1 MSKQLGNPLR
11 KNMRFWD
18 PGDRDPSDI
27 VHMTLD
33 AMSTQIQI
41 RRQEAIRNAH
51 LTDCDTTG
59 LGITQSGNVDI
70 PAVNSVNAL
79 ASAGETSVAEISGH
93 KITPF
98 AITEAG
104 TSEEQAKAAEF
115 NKMTAA
121 LFRKHVFPKLY
132 RWVWDAHRWSYGVAK
147 VTQDGRN
154 LCVDRVFPFEVHV
167 DPFEVRLGWEYMR
180 TGFHRYLV
188 DREVL
193 YWTMKDLGVEKDKLE
208 RIWTIP
214 NGDKDME
221 VYQLD
226 TSSDLVPLCE
236 GWHKKSHEI
245 AKDGKY
251 FCGVRG
257 ATFIFEDWAK
267 DRIPLQPLFHREP
280 GIGIEP
286 KSFTTRHWP
295 AQKYLDEIS
304 ESQRRSI
311 KKLQGAKI
319 VVFGDSDVQVLT
331 GGQNQEA
338 TIIKVS
344 GNRAPQVFNPEP
356 FHPAMDEIRR
366 RIPSEILQME
376 GIPEQW
382 ATGQVPSWMHRAS
395 GRAQQVAVEEG
406 SKKMEP
412 ALNNVESFLLG
423 VGELMFDALRDLS
436 EQNGGYLVQ
445 YADGE
450 QLRSRKF
457 SEIDLGKGSYE
468 LKVQPANARFRSVSA
483 QMDALDKLLER
494 KVIDED
500 EFASLIDN
508 PDIASIY
515 KRRRAGRSNVLKNIE
530 TILADGKPMSA
541 FPGDPFELILSL
553 GSDALNEA
561 RLKGDPEERQAML
574 LDYIESAREM
584 MARRDAPLAPQ
595 DVPGPPAGG
604 PPPGAPPGPPPG
616 MGGPPP
622 GMPMPPPGMPS

>member
-1 MSKQLGNPLR
+1 MGNPLR

-27 VHMTLD
+27 VHQTLD
-33 AMSTQIQI
+33 AMSDQIAQ
-41 RRQEAIRNAH
+41 RRAEAIRNAH

-59 LGITQSGNVDI
+59 LGISPAGNVDT
-70 PAVNSVNAL
+70 PAINGVNAL

-104 TSEEQAKAAEF
+104 TSQEQAKASEF
-115 NKMTAA
+115 NKLIAA
-121 LFRKHVFPKLY
+121 LFRKHVYPKLY
-132 RWVWDAHRWSYGVAK
+132 RWTWDAHRWSFGAAK
-147 VTQDGRN
+147 VTQDGRE
-154 LCVDRVFPFEVHV
+154 LCVDRIFPFEVHV
-167 DPFEVRLGWEYMR
+167 DPFEAQLGWEYMR

-188 DREVL
+188 DREIL
-193 YWTMKDLGVEKDKLE
+193 YWRMKELGVKKDKLE
-208 RIWTIP
+208 LIWTMP

-221 VYQLD
+221 IYQLS
-226 TSSDLVPLCE
+226 TSSDLVPFCE
-236 GWHKKSHEI
+236 GWHKASHPD
-245 AKDGKY
+245 AGDGKY
-251 FCGVRG
+251 FFGIRG
-257 ATFIFEDWAK
+257 ATFGLEAWDK
-267 DRIPLQPLFHREP
+267 DRFPIQPLYHREP
-280 GIGIEP
+280 GIGIHP
-286 KSFTTRHWP
+286 IPFATRHWP
-295 AQKYLDEIS
+295 AQKFSDELS
-304 ESQRRSI
+304 ESIRRSV

-344 GNRAPQVFNPEP
+344 GNRAPQVFNPDP

-382 ATGQVPSWMHRAS
+382 ATGQVPQWMHAAS
-395 GRAQQVAVEEG
+395 GRAQQIAVEEG

-412 ALNNVESFLLG
+412 SINNVETFLLG
-423 VGELMFDALRDLS
+423 VGELMFDALRDLAEVNS
-436 EQNGGYLVQ
+436 GYMVQ
-445 YADGE
+445 YKDGE
-450 QLRSRKF
+450 VLRAKKF
-457 SEIDLGKGSYE
+457 ADVDLGKGAYE
-468 LKVQPANARFRSVSA
+468 LITQPANSRFRSVGA

-500 EFASLIDN
+500 EFASLVDN
-508 PDIASIY
+508 PDIAAIY

-530 TILADGKPMSA
+530 TILAEGKPMSA

-553 GSDALNEA
+553 GADALNEA

-584 MARRDAPLAPQ
+584 MKERDAPLAPQ
-595 DVPGPPAGG
+595 TVQDPNAGG

-616 MGGPPP
+616 MGPMPGMPP
-622 GMPMPPPGMPS
+622 GMPMPGMPS